1 MGNYNDLE
9 LDFIE
14 RTIRLIG
21 QYTEM
26 IQGLEFD
33 DQLNYTLTI
42 NCLLGLVVMPK
53 ERAITYIPKKP
64 LNEESMREMGL
75 VNSVIDTS
83 VKNLQELIQHLR
95 HSIAHF
101 DIEVISTCHNNL
113 VDFIEFKGTGN
124 QPAVIA
130 RFSAPEIY
138 PFLQYY
144 ADGLSDNLR
153 RYRG

>member
-1 MGNYNDLE
+1 MGNYNNLE

-21 QYTEM
+21 QYTDM
-26 IQGLEFD
+26 VQSLEFE

-53 ERAITYIPKKP
+53 ERVITYIPKK
-64 LNEESMREMGL
+64 LLDEVSKREMGL
-75 VNSVIDTS
+75 VNSAIDES
-83 VKNLQELIQHLR
+83 IKNLQELIQHLR

-101 DIEVISTCHNNL
+101 DIEVVSTCQNNL
-113 VDFIEFKGTGN
+113 VDFIEFKGSGN
-124 QPAVIA
+124 QPEVIA
-130 RFSAPEIY
+130 RFSAPEIF

-144 ADGLSDNLR
+144 AQGLSENLR